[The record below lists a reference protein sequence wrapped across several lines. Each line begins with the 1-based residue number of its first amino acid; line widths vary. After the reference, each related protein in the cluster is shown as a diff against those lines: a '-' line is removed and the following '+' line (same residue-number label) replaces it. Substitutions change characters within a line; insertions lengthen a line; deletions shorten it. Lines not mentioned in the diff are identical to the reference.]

1 MAASESGYTEYKR
14 SGGRYSEI
22 PTCNKRRAS
31 PESTP
36 FSPTSWMKRVKATVN
51 VSEKHGIFC
60 SQFKCQG
67 DNNS

>member
-22 PTCNKRRAS
+22 PTCNKRKAS

-36 FSPTSWMKRVKATVN
+36 FKPTS
-51 VSEKHGIFC
+51 
-60 SQFKCQG
+60 
-67 DNNS
+67 